1 MADVITRLRL
11 ESGEYDNK
19 IKRATQGL
27 LRMEEECRRVGGTL
41 GILEKEQKQYVESL
55 GRMDTVSK
63 SARGRLSELTKAY
76 EELAM
81 QYRRLTNEEKN
92 GDFGKALQ
100 RSLGEMKE
108 RISEAKEQLKEVK
121 DEMDGTGES
130 SDELGGIFDE
140 LAGKFG
146 LSTKALGALG
156 VALGAATAAV
166 TVAKDAFQQNE
177 ELVDDWNRTIEQAT
191 SIYDSFLISLNTG
204 DISGFLERIN
214 QITYAAAEAYNAL
227 DELGT
232 FNAFNQINL
241 AKSKWKM
248 TEAIANYREGT
259 GTREEAEAAAEA
271 YKAELAARARKE
283 QDSYE
288 GLLKSIAAKYGVD
301 EDLLEEI
308 MEGDYSTYEAY
319 KELPLTGTM
328 KKYVPAATGWGK
340 GEYVDVPVAA
350 TPQEKIGEALR
361 LLRDPALEALQ
372 RQGSKAFIS
381 GTEIATVDRQL
392 IRLLGVGSKPG
403 APTPPIGGWSPIA
416 MGAVEGFDTNSLVK
430 PMSGFEEAYKYD
442 FSKVKVEEKKQEEVE
457 VKMNE
462 SLGDISSGIGN
473 VVGGL
478 EELGITIPDGLQSA
492 IGVMQT
498 ISSILSGIAAT
509 VAAIQLIAG
518 ADIFTPFSE
527 GGAVKAATGFA
538 VPGNFRSGD
547 RVPALLNSGEVVL
560 NRAQQGNLLSQMGGM
575 GTNGNYNVQPYV
587 DGEKIWLGLNNY
599 LRRSGR
605 GEIVVGRG

>member
-41 GILEKEQKQYVESL
+41 GILEKDQKQYVESL
-55 GRMDTVSK
+55 GRMETVSK

-76 EELAM
+76 EELAV
-81 QYRRLTNEEKN
+81 QYRRLTDEEKN

-100 RSLGEMKE
+100 RSLGELKE
-108 RISEAKEQLKEVK
+108 RIGETKEQLKEVK
-121 DEMDGTGES
+121 DEMDDTGEG
-130 SDELGGIFDE
+130 SDELGGILDE

-156 VALGAATAAV
+156 VALAAVTAAV
-166 TVAKDAFQQNE
+166 KVAKDAFQQNE
-177 ELVDDWNRTIEQAT
+177 ELVDDWGRTMEQAT
-191 SIYDSFLISLNTG
+191 LLYEGFLVSLNTG

-259 GTREEAEAAAEA
+259 GTREEAQAAAEA

-283 QDSYE
+283 QDSYDA
-288 GLLKSIAAKYGVD
+288 LLKSTAAKYGVD
-301 EDLLEEI
+301 EDLLEEV
-308 MEGDYSTYEAY
+308 MKGDYSTYEDY
-319 KELPLTGTM
+319 KELGLTGTTQ
-328 KKYVPAATGWGK
+328 KYVPAAMGWGR

-350 TPQEKIGEALR
+350 NKEEKIGEMLR
-361 LLRDPALEALQ
+361 LFGDPALDALQ
-372 RQGSKAFIS
+372 KQGAKAFES
-381 GTEIATVDRQL
+381 STEIAQVDRQMN
-392 IRLLGVGSKPG
+392 RMLGVGSKT
-403 APTPPIGGWSPIA
+403 PTPPSGGWSPIA

-430 PMSGFEEAYKYD
+430 PMSGFEEAYNKD
-442 FSKVKVEEKKQEEVE
+442 FSKVKVEEKKQEKVE

-478 EELGITIPDGLQSA
+478 EQLGITIPDGLQSA

-509 VAAIQLIAG
+509 VMAIQLIAG
-518 ADIFTPFSE
+518 ADAIIPFSE
-527 GGAVKAATGFA
+527 GGVVKAATGFA

-575 GTNGNYNVQPYV
+575 GMSGMHDAQPYV
-587 DGEKIWLGLNNY
+587 DGEKIWLGLRNY
-599 LRRSGR
+599 LKRSGR
-605 GEIVVGRG
+605 GEILTSRG

>member
-1 MADVITRLRL
+1 
-11 ESGEYDNK
+11 
-19 IKRATQGL
+19 
-27 LRMEEECRRVGGTL
+27 MEEECRRVGGTL

-55 GRMDTVSK
+55 GHMDTVSK
-63 SARGRLSELTKAY
+63 SARGRLSELSKAY

-121 DEMDGTGES
+121 DEMDDTGES
-130 SDELGGIFDE
+130 SDELGGILDE

-146 LSTKALGALG
+146 LSTKALG
-156 VALGAATAAV
+156 VWGAALVAGGAAV
-166 TVAKDAFQQNE
+166 KVLGDAFKQNE
-177 ELVDDWNRTIEQAT
+177 VLMDEWNAT
-191 SIYDSFLISLNTG
+191 VESASSLYDGFLNAINTG
-204 DISGFLERIN
+204 DISGFLQNIN
-214 QITYAAAEAYNAL
+214 DIVFAAGEAYNAM

-232 FNAFNQINL
+232 FNAFNQINV
-241 AKSKWKM
+241 SKKRAEM
-248 TEAIANYREGT
+248 NEAIAKFREGS
-259 GTREEAEAAAEA
+259 GTREEAQAAAEA
-271 YKAELAARARKE
+271 YKAELSERGTREQSAYESAVNQLAASRGVDAELLRKVLAG
-283 QDSYE
+283 DYKSYE
-288 GLLKSIAAKYGVD
+288 SYKNLPLSGVKKSVDYVGMARDKGMSGENLVKKYTYSTAIPAN
-301 EDLLEEI
+301 EKEEI
-308 MEGDYSTYEAY
+308 GQM
-319 KELPLTGTM
+319 
-328 KKYVPAATGWGK
+328 
-340 GEYVDVPVAA
+340 
-350 TPQEKIGEALR
+350 LR
-361 LLRDPALEALQ
+361 LLADENLGALQ
-372 RQGSKAFIS
+372 AKGAKAYNTAYEVS
-381 GTEIATVDRQL
+381 TVDRQMN
-392 IRLLGVGSKPG
+392 RMLGVGGSKT
-403 APTPPIGGWSPIA
+403 PTEVWSPIA
-416 MGAVEGFDTNSLVK
+416 MGAVEGLDTNSLVK
-430 PMSGFEEAYKYD
+430 PMSGFEEAYKSD

-560 NRAQQGNLLSQMGGM
+560 NRAQQGNLLSQKSGM
-575 GTNGNYNVQPYV
+575 GMNGNYDVQPYV
-587 DGEKIWLGLNNY
+587 DGEKIWLGLGNH
-599 LRRSGR
+599 LKRIGR
-605 GEIVVGRG
+605 GEILTSRG

>member
-1 MADVITRLRL
+1 MADVITRLKL

-108 RISEAKEQLKEVK
+108 RIGEAKEQLKEVK

-130 SDELGGIFDE
+130 SDELGGILDE

-156 VALGAATAAV
+156 VALGAVTAAV

-177 ELVDDWNRTIEQAT
+177 ELMDDWNRTVEQAT
-191 SIYDSFLISLNTG
+191 SIYDGFLISLNTG

-283 QDSYE
+283 QDSYNA
-288 GLLKSIAAKYGVD
+288 LLESTAAKYGVD
-301 EDLLEEI
+301 AGLLEEV
-308 MEGDYSTYEAY
+308 MKGDYGTYEAY
-319 KELPLTGTM
+319 KELGLTGTTQ
-328 KKYVPAATGWGK
+328 KYVPAATGWGK

-350 TPQEKIGEALR
+350 NKEEKIGEMLR

-372 RQGSKAFIS
+372 RQGAKAFTS

-392 IRLLGVGSKPG
+392 IRLLGVGSKP
-403 APTPPIGGWSPIA
+403 PTPPEVWSPIA

-442 FSKVKVEEKKQEEVE
+442 FSKVKVEEKKQEKVE

-509 VAAIQLIAG
+509 VMAIQLIAG
-518 ADIFTPFSE
+518 ADAIIPFSE
-527 GGAVKAATGFA
+527 GGVVKAATGFA

-575 GTNGNYNVQPYV
+575 GSDGLSGMQPYV
-587 DGEKIWLGLNNY
+587 DGEKIWLGVRNY
-599 LRRSGR
+599 LKRSGR
-605 GEIVVGRG
+605 GEILTSR